1 MSITADSSSS
11 ASTTPSIQMVSKSV
25 SERLLGKFFD
35 ASQYDFD
42 YEQSGLWSPPLRR
55 SVFLDSP
62 GNIIISCCEEEEMF
76 CYNKLK
82 NAKMAWSR
90 RFFCL
95 ITLLMFATGCFQ
107 SFDPSPRWDA
117 LHPSNRNFRPALHV
131 SCAEATDSLP
141 CLTFGVDQIWSFLS
155 NGTKPKLKGE
165 GNFSHAHYR
174 SVMKSC
180 SDDLNG
186 FAGSS

>member
-1 MSITADSSSS
+1 MSMSDPSSPASSNLDSTADSSSS

-82 NAKMAWSR
+82 NAKMAWPR

-95 ITLLMFATGCFQ
+95 ITALWC
-107 SFDPSPRWDA
+107 SPR
-117 LHPSNRNFRPALHV
+117 
-131 SCAEATDSLP
+131 
-141 CLTFGVDQIWSFLS
+141 Q
-155 NGTKPKLKGE
+155 
-165 GNFSHAHYR
+165 
-174 SVMKSC
+174 
-180 SDDLNG
+180 
-186 FAGSS
+186 